1 MARVQNLQVS
11 QVNFGTSSAVPV
23 DINVTALAKQAQ
35 ITATANDGV
44 SADTKA
50 STTITFGDGSTLK
63 ITAPSTGTSAAG
75 VVVAFQESA
84 NVPSG
89 SARATFNE
97 ATNTLT
103 VSVSNSGTTSDQT
116 IANAIN
122 SGTTF
127 TAKASTTSATNG
139 YTAGVDTRTDGIT
152 NITTADGGKLQIKSL
167 DTADD
172 ADTVVFSATTSVT
185 AANPTVSL
193 SGNTLTIDVSSNG
206 NTSLASIAA
215 AINKYT
221 LTNATSTSGEITAAV
236 TNSGSFDTVVNPT
249 TGIQPD
255 SVGSAT
261 TASATAITITGVQ
274 SGHIYLA
281 TAGALGDTAKVVV
294 NEVASTQTSSAVW
307 DANANSGAGV
317 LTLDLAAGTTY
328 DATDITN
335 LLATAETPNGSA
347 VTTPFSVG
355 TAGTTSFAVTGVTS
369 TDDLSAGTTSST
381 DAGGGRNGITL
392 AFPTDG
398 QTMTGGSTSTASGM
412 LLGGAGTSGLT
423 ANLVLQVGGNAGGQ
437 LFTFDA
443 GTTAAQMAT
452 ALNQAS
458 NATGVQATAVGDQL
472 VFNSVGYGSAAQASV
487 KVVSEGTGGT
497 FGTSLSATNA
507 TGSDIAATV
516 NGVAAIGQGNTV
528 SLNTPTLAFSAA
540 LDPTQLTTGE
550 NIGFNVTG
558 GGALFQLGPTV
569 TSAQQVN
576 LGIQSVDTSTLG
588 GTVGRLYQIGSG
600 NDASLTTN
608 ASLAGQIVQA
618 ALNSVTS
625 LRGQLGAFQTAT
637 VDSNISTLTSAVTNL
652 TAAQSDIQDADFA
665 SESASLTR
673 EQILVQSG
681 TTVMGI
687 ATSNPANVLTLL
699 QKAAQV

>member
-1 MARVQNLQVS
+1 MQNLQVS

-127 TAKASTTSATNG
+127 TAKASTTLATNG

-261 TASATAITITGVQ
+261 TASATAITITGCPKRP
-274 SGHIYLA
+274 YL
-281 TAGALGDTAKVVV
+281 
-294 NEVASTQTSSAVW
+294 SSYGW
-307 DANANSGAGV
+307 
-317 LTLDLAAGTTY
+317 
-328 DATDITN
+328 
-335 LLATAETPNGSA
+335 
-347 VTTPFSVG
+347 SVG
-355 TAGTTSFAVTGVTS
+355 RHRQSRCQRGGLHANVIRRMGRKRQQRRGRPYFGSGRRHYLRRHGHHEFAGN
-369 TDDLSAGTTSST
+369 
-381 DAGGGRNGITL
+381 GRN
-392 AFPTDG
+392 
-398 QTMTGGSTSTASGM
+398 S
-412 LLGGAGTSGLT
+412 
-423 ANLVLQVGGNAGGQ
+423 
-437 LFTFDA
+437 
-443 GTTAAQMAT
+443 
-452 ALNQAS
+452 
-458 NATGVQATAVGDQL
+458 
-472 VFNSVGYGSAAQASV
+472 
-487 KVVSEGTGGT
+487 
-497 FGTSLSATNA
+497 
-507 TGSDIAATV
+507 
-516 NGVAAIGQGNTV
+516 
-528 SLNTPTLAFSAA
+528 
-540 LDPTQLTTGE
+540 
-550 NIGFNVTG
+550 
-558 GGALFQLGPTV
+558 
-569 TSAQQVN
+569 
-576 LGIQSVDTSTLG
+576 
-588 GTVGRLYQIGSG
+588 
-600 NDASLTTN
+600 
-608 ASLAGQIVQA
+608 
-618 ALNSVTS
+618 
-625 LRGQLGAFQTAT
+625 
-637 VDSNISTLTSAVTNL
+637 
-652 TAAQSDIQDADFA
+652 
-665 SESASLTR
+665 
-673 EQILVQSG
+673 
-681 TTVMGI
+681 
-687 ATSNPANVLTLL
+687 
-699 QKAAQV
+699 